1 MTLSEDLPH
10 RTVLVAI
17 DVAKHRN
24 EVLIEVPGRARR
36 RRLTVL
42 NTRAEHDRFVE
53 TLAAFEIPV
62 VAGFEATGNYHRPLA
77 HRLLSAG
84 IELRLIS
91 SLALARTREAITN
104 GWDKNDPK
112 DAQIILHM
120 LRIGHVQRY
129 CDPLAHGLVD
139 IQELSKTHE
148 AISRSKTELWHRLLT
163 HYLPLYF
170 PEAERFR
177 GNTRSDWFF
186 AFLEMFPIPAMI
198 TALEKE
204 AFIAAAWEVVGR
216 KVSKHRLLSDIYET
230 AQASIGLPVD
240 PSSDAVVMFR
250 MVLAEGR
257 SLIRQRTEIER
268 RAEAMLTDDP
278 DCRLLRTIPGVGPIN
293 ALTILAEAGDLRR
306 FAHHRQF
313 LKYCG
318 LDLSTQQS
326 GQFRGQT
333 KLSKFGNARL
343 RRALW
348 LAGQV
353 AIRQRDNSFR
363 SKFERYVARDRDN
376 PDLRRKAL
384 SAIAAKMARTAH
396 AVVKRGV
403 DYRPFLEEA
412 VPGGRTSL

>member
-1 MTLSEDLPH
+1 MTLAEDMPD
-10 RTVLVAI
+10 RAVLVAI
-17 DVAKHRN
+17 DVARHRN
-24 EVLIEVPGRARR
+24 EVLIEMPGRARR

-42 NTRAEHDRFVE
+42 NTRVEHDRFIE
-53 TLAAFEIPV
+53 TLSALEAPV
-62 VAGFEATGNYHRPLA
+62 VAAFEATGNYHRPLA

-84 IELRLIS
+84 VELRLIS

-139 IQELSKTHE
+139 IQELSRTHE
-148 AISRSKTELWHRLLT
+148 AISKAKTELWHRLLT
-163 HYLPLYF
+163 HSLPLYF
-170 PEAERFR
+170 PEAGRFR
-177 GNTRSDWFF
+177 GNARSDWFL
-186 AFLEMFPIPAMI
+186 AFLEMFPLPVMI
-198 TALEKE
+198 AALERE

-216 KVSKHRLLSDIYET
+216 KVSKHRLLSDIHET

-257 SLIRQRTEIER
+257 NLIRQRAEIER
-268 RAEAMLTDDP
+268 RAEAMLADDR
-278 DCRLLRTIPGVGPIN
+278 DYRLLRTIPGVGPIN

-333 KLSKFGNARL
+333 KLSKFGNARR

-353 AIRQRDNSFR
+353 AIRQRDTSFR
-363 SKFERYVARDRDN
+363 SRFERHVARDRDN

-403 DYRPFLEEA
+403 DYRPFFEGA
-412 VPGGRTSL
+412 VPGGRTPL